1 MTSMGRALR
10 YLSAYWPAAG
20 GALISMLLV
29 SAANLIAPQLLRI
42 LIDQGIGRLD
52 LRVVGYA
59 SGGLALVAVGR
70 GLFNFLQGYWSEVA
84 SQGVAYD
91 LRNAI
96 FARLQKLS
104 FSYHDRTQTGRLM
117 TRMTSDVELVRVF
130 AGGGLIQLL
139 SGLALLLG
147 AAVILFWMNALLAV
161 LVLLTIPAIG
171 FALVLMIK
179 AVMPLSRQIQ
189 SKLGALNSIL
199 QENLAGARVV
209 KAFGREAYEQARF
222 ARQNE
227 TLLGDNLTMLRAFT
241 TYFPLVF
248 FFANLGTVAVVWV
261 GGLLVMEGSLT
272 VGDLVAFTSY
282 LGFMLA
288 PVFMLGMLGAMYSRA
303 AASAERVF
311 EVIDAEPDVSEDP
324 QAIRLPP
331 LQGRV
336 EFEGVS
342 FRYVGMDEPALSD
355 ISFTVEPGQTVAVLG
370 ATGAGKSS
378 LTNLIPR
385 FYNASSGRV
394 LVDGVDV
401 RQVSLESL
409 RSQIGMVLQ
418 ETTLFSGTIHENI
431 AYGRPKATRAEV
443 EAAAQA
449 AQAHE
454 FIQVLPEGYDTR
466 VGERGAGLSGGQKQ
480 RLAIARALLV
490 EPRILILDDSVSAVD
505 AETEHQIW
513 TALERLRQGRTS
525 FVIAHRLASVL
536 NADLILVLDEGRLR
550 AQGRHADLL
559 QESELYAEILA
570 SQYGAQEDRLFEGDP
585 LGSAELAEAEGG
597 SRP

>member
-401 RQVSLESL
+401 RQVNLESL

-513 TALERLRQGRTS
+513 TALEHLRQGRTS